1 MPIINIPNVGQVNF
15 PDTMSQADI
24 VKAIENDI
32 LKKPGRAAEDVGFL
46 EGTKAAIGRGI
57 DSLTGESG
65 MLAGLGLAK
74 TALTGTEAQT
84 KAKMDAIKADQQKPD
99 AAPGMTVEDFQRIYK
114 DKGLLTAAKEVPKYI
129 SEQIAQSAPQMAGP
143 LAVGAATSPFLTP
156 VGGVIAGMATYGV
169 QQLGN
174 FLVRQA
180 QEKNDPKELELAK
193 AALTA
198 AGTAPLGY
206 FADRFTVGLGGST
219 KKIGEEILQELSARQ
234 VAGEVG
240 KGVAKGATRGIIAEA
255 PTEVLEQAAERYQ
268 AGLSLTGP
276 EAKNE
281 YMNAFFGAAA
291 AGGGIGG
298 ISGGIRNY
306 AGTRTQPITEP
317 DQSGIS
323 GAGMQGEASGGIR
336 TADQTGLDFLG
347 ERPEEPLAG
356 EAGINPP
363 LAAGATAPTDFAQI
377 DQARQQAKLDEETA
391 ALRAA
396 ESSQKVEQL
405 KQIEAKL
412 KQVNAYIRDLSE
424 VDPQDDRI
432 ADAIDYAKRISEEG
446 ARLQEQVQAP
456 QKVTALNAPAQDET
470 GRPEVKP
477 EFFKL
482 GDAIVYEKG
491 AFIKGDT
498 KDDLMKA
505 SANFTEIVPS
515 NSLYESFYE
524 NFPQFPKGSMDG
536 AVFVH
541 GINVNGKRGT
551 GLGKQILDATTKWAD
566 QKGKAIFLV
575 PAAQP
580 DSALGGLTQK
590 QLKEWYA
597 RNGFEDRVDYMVR
610 PAQKVQ
616 ALNAPEQQGF
626 DFNAPEGAKQDDDA
640 GIGPHEY
647 RGNDPE
653 KAATHYVRMMESGQK
668 PAALVPEGDIQ
679 QKALVAAAEKN
690 KWFYGFIDLPIF
702 GPSLAVAKT
711 PEDQRRL
718 HKALMDIK
726 NKGETQETAT
736 DLGRALG
743 YSEKDIEAW
752 HKYQSKWE
760 KPLYPYNPKSTV
772 APIEE
777 QEFSLLPPEG
787 KVDTSTEIKPIEVP
801 EYETSK
807 FMFVTPNADPFKAL
821 NAFFNS
827 VKPAA
832 VSESEV
838 KAHKAEIRKLQ
849 EAITEFQQD
858 AVGRDRTGRLN
869 TIRNFFDQFVIAP
882 VDKQNEISKLPQLMP
897 GMDAQTQQQVLA
909 KISQLPDINT
919 VRGMKDLNSRLDT
932 AMVDYSEAKLGRS
945 RESAILP
952 WQAHEDV
959 STRKDAEALKKLS
972 NIAEKAKTP
981 EEKAATTY
989 LTAHAD
995 YAFPFAS
1002 AIRAAAFDL
1011 GAEQGP
1017 VFRAQNKEN
1026 AQLFRNWAGN
1036 NLDPISLAK
1045 FDATVE
1051 EFRQMGDKIRKREFE
1066 AEEIA
1071 GGKKNLRQKFY
1082 QIHPSVETRIAN
1094 NDLPGALRALSR
1106 LGTEFQKGLAKQL
1119 MKLDLKT
1126 TIGVGQQE
1134 DFAKYMVQRNAAPEL
1149 EQVVNMLQ
1157 ESFPEVFQDHFR
1169 NLSDVRA
1176 TYTAL
1181 KDLKAGRLGVDRQ
1194 TLEAYTGQLEDATEA
1209 YQAAVAVLDS
1219 RGTYMPSLDAIN
1231 INRDRGGNTTATFLH
1246 EVLHAATHWA
1256 LDPVNYDS
1264 LNSSQKQAV
1273 DELKRMY
1280 NTTKGLLQFGN
1291 EVSSIDEF
1299 VVEAFTNPE
1308 FQRFLKD
1315 MPLVNTKQTLWDKFT
1330 QLISKIFG
1338 LNNMLGYTLANA
1350 NDIFMAPP
1358 ETSKEARALNLQ
1370 GKLGGYILEDSYRA
1384 SPKTRTLTD
1393 VMFNK
1398 RGDWDG
1404 VKDAMPSFLSGL
1416 KDSTRKHFLGALT
1429 LRQIE
1434 DIVGPRVPP
1443 FKEFINRMESMLDD
1457 RNATLNKTKDIV
1469 KPWMKWQSNNKKKGE
1484 ILNAL
1489 MLDATRMGIDPDIN
1503 TSDEVLNRAWNDI
1516 GADGQKIYRQVR
1528 DFYANQ
1534 LNSHIQVL
1542 LDRKATA
1549 LKADGIS
1556 ENAVKSHP
1564 EYIALK
1570 QHFEKSAI
1578 QPYFPIRRF
1587 GQYWLQ
1593 IGKGKT
1599 KEFYTFESARERN
1612 AFQKKRVRELNLQK
1626 SDKQVSAGNSIKEMV
1641 SENLADFEFLD
1652 KLKGLVARETG
1663 STRKELKD
1671 NIIDSIEQMYLMTLP
1686 DQSIRKMFLNRQG
1699 IQGMNQDM
1707 LRAFTASAFR
1717 IAYQQSRFK
1726 HSDSLYGA
1734 VDSAESYIEGMDT
1747 EERKVYTDYI
1757 RELEGRLQYIMN
1769 PPDTGGIPSFLSNV
1783 SFIWYM
1789 TSPASALVNM
1799 LGVPAVGIP
1808 VVGARFGIGK
1818 TSAMMTSYA
1827 RKFMGTGFKDPQGN
1841 WSFPSFTN
1849 KPGMFN
1855 ERQQAAFDQFIA
1867 DGLIDITLTHDI
1879 VGLAETNS
1887 NLYTGRTQKVM
1898 QVLSATFHGAE
1909 KFNREVVAMSSYDLA
1924 YERAKANGLSDD
1936 AAQKKAIDE
1945 AKELTYKSMF
1955 DYSTLNKPRYFQPA
1969 YAKVFLQF
1977 KQFSQQ
1983 MTYMLAR
1990 SAYEGFYK
1998 KFDAN
2003 ELQDIGNQINA
2014 TRTTDGQPALEGPA
2028 LNAAIKKYI
2037 KDFRAEGKKRLMGTL
2052 GATFLFAGATGL
2064 PGWSALSAMMEM
2076 LNTLFADEDE
2086 EDEPFDF
2093 DNWFKNW
2100 ASETFGGFVGDS
2112 ISRGVV
2118 TQASGVNL
2126 ADRMGLD
2133 SMWFRDNRK
2142 SADEVSAVE
2151 ATIVSL
2157 MGPAV
2162 GLAVSGGNALKQLND
2177 GHLDRA
2183 IETATPAIIKN
2194 ALKSARLGSEGA
2206 LSLGGDV
2213 LVEDFSAA
2221 EIGAQ
2226 ALGFS
2231 PERLAQRQKANIE
2244 MKGAEQEIVKKHQNL
2259 LNAFFMA
2266 VDTDDDDMKDR
2277 VIDKI
2282 SSFNRANPGS
2292 AITPKGLQA
2301 SIKRRYQ
2308 QRALAEQTGGTRI
2321 NKKLIGQLGE
2331 MGNYGNPDE

>member
-1 MPIINIPNVGQVNF
+1 
-15 PDTMSQADI
+15 MSQADI
-24 VKAIENDI
+24 VSAIENDI

-57 DSLTGESG
+57 ESLTGESG

-74 TALTGTEAQT
+74 TAIAGTEPET
-84 KAKMDAIKADQQKPD
+84 KAKMQAIKADRQKPEE
-99 AAPGMTVEDFQRIYK
+99 APGMTVEDFQRIYK
-114 DKGLLTAAKEVPKYI
+114 DRGLLAAAKEVPKYI

-143 LAVGAATSPFLTP
+143 LAVGAATSPFITP
-156 VGGVIAGMATYGV
+156 VGGALAGMATYGV
-169 QQLGN
+169 QQFGN

-180 QEKNDPKELELAK
+180 QEKDDPKELEITK

-206 FADRFTVGLGGST
+206 FADRFTVGLGGSS

-234 VAGEVG
+234 IAGKVG
-240 KGVAKGATRGIIAEA
+240 KGVVGGASRGVIAEA
-255 PTEVLEQAAERYQ
+255 PTEVLEQAAERWQ
-268 AGLSLTGP
+268 AGLDLTSAD
-276 EAKNE
+276 AKRE
-281 YMNAFFGAAA
+281 YKEAFFGAAA

-298 ISGGIRNY
+298 ISGGIRGY
-306 AGTRTQPITEP
+306 ADTRTQPITEP

-323 GAGMQGEASGGIR
+323 GAGMQGEAPGGIR
-336 TADQTGLDFLG
+336 TADQTGLDFLS

-356 EAGINPP
+356 TAELNASLTP
-363 LAAGATAPTDFAQI
+363 AAAAAPAPTDFAQI
-377 DQARQQAKLDEETA
+377 DRAIQQTKLDEEAA
-391 ALRAA
+391 ALKAF
-396 ESSQKVEQL
+396 ESSQQIERI
-405 KQIEAKL
+405 KQIQTKL
-412 KQVNAYIRDLSE
+412 NEVNAYIRDLSE

-432 ADAIDYAKRISEEG
+432 ADAMEYAGRISEEG

-456 QKVTALNAPAQDET
+456 QKVTALNAP
-470 GRPEVKP
+470 
-477 EFFKL
+477 
-482 GDAIVYEKG
+482 
-491 AFIKGDT
+491 
-498 KDDLMKA
+498 
-505 SANFTEIVPS
+505 
-515 NSLYESFYE
+515 
-524 NFPQFPKGSMDG
+524 
-536 AVFVH
+536 
-541 GINVNGKRGT
+541 
-551 GLGKQILDATTKWAD
+551 
-566 QKGKAIFLV
+566 
-575 PAAQP
+575 
-580 DSALGGLTQK
+580 
-590 QLKEWYA
+590 
-597 RNGFEDRVDYMVR
+597 
-610 PAQKVQ
+610 
-616 ALNAPEQQGF
+616 EQGGF
-626 DFNAPEGAKQDDDA
+626 DFNAPAEEPKQELSGDELYKAMALHLYDTGKMTLEPSDWAMSKQRPEGLT
-640 GIGPHEY
+640 HEEWF
-647 RGNDPE
+647 RKTLTESPRLASAFLRNATTKE
-653 KAATHYVRMMESGQK
+653 LAEAKAAVQ
-668 PAALVPEGDIQ
+668 PAAPQIQ
-679 QKALVAAAEKN
+679 
-690 KWFYGFIDLPIF
+690 P
-702 GPSLAVAKT
+702 KT
-711 PEDQRRL
+711 
-718 HKALMDIK
+718 I
-726 NKGETQETAT
+726 
-736 DLGRALG
+736 
-743 YSEKDIEAW
+743 
-752 HKYQSKWE
+752 
-760 KPLYPYNPKSTV
+760 

-787 KVDTSTEIKPIEVP
+787 RVDTSTEIKPIEIP

-807 FMFVTPNADPFKAL
+807 FMFVTPNANPFKAL
-821 NAFFNS
+821 NTFFNS
-827 VKPAA
+827 IKPVA
-832 VSESEV
+832 VSEAEV
-838 KAHKAEIRKLQ
+838 KAHQAEVRKLQ

-858 AVGRDRTGRLN
+858 AVGRDRVGRLN
-869 TIRNFFDQFVIAP
+869 TIRNFFDQFNIAP
-882 VDKQNEISKLPQLMP
+882 ADRQNEITKLPQLMP
-897 GMDAQTQQQVLA
+897 GMDAQTQQELLA
-909 KISQLPDINT
+909 QISQLPNINT
-919 VRGMKDLNSRLDT
+919 VRGMKELNSRLDT

-1026 AQLFRNWAGN
+1026 AQLFRNWAGK
-1036 NLDPISLAK
+1036 NLDPMSLAK
-1045 FDATVE
+1045 FDATIE

-1071 GGKKNLRQKFY
+1071 GGKKVGWSAWSKGNPK
-1082 QIHPSVETRIAN
+1082 IMHPSVETRIAN

-1106 LGTEFQKGLAKQL
+1106 LGTEFQKGLAKRL
-1119 MKLDLKT
+1119 LKLDLKT
-1126 TIGVGQQE
+1126 SIGVGQQE

-1149 EQVVNMLQ
+1149 EQIVDMLQ
-1157 ESFPEVFQDHFR
+1157 TSFPSVFQEHFR
-1169 NLSDVRA
+1169 NLSDIRA

-1181 KDLKAGRLGVDRQ
+1181 KDLNAGRLGVDKR
-1194 TLEAYTGQLEDATEA
+1194 TLEAYVGQLKEATEA

-1231 INRDRGGNTTATFLH
+1231 INRDKGGNTTATFLH

-1264 LNSSQKQAV
+1264 LDNNQKQAV

-1299 VVEAFTNPE
+1299 VVEAYTNPE

-1315 MPLVNTKQTLWDKFT
+1315 MPLTNTKQTLWNKFT
-1330 QLISKIFG
+1330 ELISKIFG

-1384 SPKTRTLTD
+1384 GPETRSLTD
-1393 VMFNK
+1393 KIFNE

-1404 VKDAMPSFLSGL
+1404 VKDAIPSFLSGL

-1469 KPWMKWQSNNKKKGE
+1469 KPWMKWQSANPKKGK

-1489 MLDATRMGIDPDIN
+1489 MLDATRMGIDPDVN
-1503 TSDEVLNRAWNDI
+1503 NSDEILNRAWNDI
-1516 GADGQKIYRQVR
+1516 GTDGQKIYRQVR

-1534 LNSHIQVL
+1534 MKDHIQVL

-1570 QHFEKSAI
+1570 EHFNKHSI

-1612 AFQKKRVRELNLQK
+1612 AFQKKRERELNLQK
-1626 SDKQVSAGNSIKEMV
+1626 SDKQISAGNSIKEMV
-1641 SENLADFEFLD
+1641 NDNLQDFEFLA
-1652 KLKGLVARETG
+1652 KLKDLVARETG
-1663 STRKELKD
+1663 NTRKELKD
-1671 NIIDSIEQMYLMTLP
+1671 NITDSIEQMFLMTLP

-1734 VDSAESYIEGMDT
+1734 VDAAESYIEGMDT

-1769 PPDTGGIPSFLSNV
+1769 PTDTGGIPSFLSNV
-1783 SFIWYM
+1783 SFAWYM

-1855 ERQQAAFDQFIA
+1855 ERQKAAFEQFIA

-1898 QVLSATFHGAE
+1898 GVLSAAFHGAE

-2037 KDFRAEGKKRLMGTL
+2037 KDFRAEGKKRLIGTL
-2052 GATFLFAGATGL
+2052 GTTFLFAGATGL

-2093 DNWFKNW
+2093 NNAFKNW
-2100 ASETFGGFVGDS
+2100 ANETFGGFVGDS

-2142 SADEVSAVE
+2142 SADEVSAIE

-2162 GLAVSGGNALKQLND
+2162 GLVTNTGNAIKQLND
-2177 GHLDRA
+2177 GHLGRA
-2183 IETATPAIIKN
+2183 IETFSPAIIKN
-2194 ALKSARLGSEGA
+2194 ALKGARLGSEGA
-2206 LSLGGDV
+2206 LTLGGDV
-2213 LVEDFSAA
+2213 LVEDFSAT
-2221 EIGAQ
+2221 EIGSQ
-2226 ALGFS
+2226 AIGFS
-2231 PERLAQRQKANIE
+2231 PERLAQRQKSNIE
-2244 MKGAEQEIVKKHQNL
+2244 MKGAEQEIVKKHQSL

-2266 VDTDDDDMKDR
+2266 VDSGDDDMKDR

-2282 SSFNRANPGS
+2282 GKFNRANPGS

-2308 QRALAEQTGGTRI
+2308 QRALAEQTGGARI
-2321 NKKLIGQLGE
+2321 NKKLIGQLSE

>member
-1 MPIINIPNVGQVNF
+1 VPIINIPNVGQVNF

-24 VKAIENDI
+24 VKAIETDI

-57 DSLTGESG
+57 GSLGEMAS
-65 MLAGLGLAK
+65 GLGLAK
-74 TALTGTEAQT
+74 TAITGTEAET
-84 KAKMDAIKADQQKPD
+84 KAKMEAIKAEQQKPE

-114 DKGLLTAAKEVPKYI
+114 DKGLFAAAKEVPKYI
-129 SEQIAQSAPQMAGP
+129 SEQVVQSAPQMAGP

-156 VGGVIAGMATYGV
+156 VGGAIAGMATYGI
-169 QQLGN
+169 QQFGN

-180 QEKNDPKELELAK
+180 QEKKDPKELELTK

-198 AGTAPLGY
+198 AGTAPIGY
-206 FADRFTVGLGGST
+206 FADRFTAGLGGPS
-219 KKIGEEILQELSARQ
+219 KKIGEQILKELSARQ

-240 KGVAKGATRGIIAEA
+240 KGVVGGATRGIIAES

-276 EAKNE
+276 DAMSE
-281 YMNAFFGAAA
+281 YKNAFFGAAA

-298 ISGGIRNY
+298 VSGGIRGY
-306 AGTRTQPITEP
+306 ADTRTQPIIEP

-323 GAGMQGEASGGIR
+323 GVGAQREAPGGIR
-336 TADQTGLDFLG
+336 TADQTGLDFSS
-347 ERPEEPLAG
+347 ERPEEPLGRETELNA
-356 EAGINPP
+356 ALTPP
-363 LAAGATAPTDFAQI
+363 TNFAQI
-377 DQARQQAKLDEETA
+377 DQTILQPKIDEEA
-391 ALRAA
+391 AAA
-396 ESSQKVEQL
+396 KAFQDSQKVEQV
-405 KQIEAKL
+405 KQLQTKL
-412 KQVNAYIRDLSE
+412 NEVDAYIRDLSAVNPNDE
-424 VDPQDDRI
+424 RI
-432 ADAIDYAKRISEEG
+432 ASAIDYAKKISAEAE
-446 ARLQEQVQAP
+446 RLQTEVQAP
-456 QKVTALNAPAQDET
+456 QKVTAFNAPAQEGFDFNKE
-470 GRPEVKP
+470 PEKEP
-477 EFFKL
+477 
-482 GDAIVYEKG
+482 IVNEKG
-491 AFIKGDT
+491 AFIPSDVKGESP
-498 KDDLMKA
+498 KA
-505 SANFTEIVPS
+505 SAGFKILDEDNNLSSDLAGATLITGMDVPNRNKGTGTQLL
-515 NSLYESFYE
+515 NSITDWAD
-524 NFPQFPKGSMDG
+524 K
-536 AVFVH
+536 
-541 GINVNGKRGT
+541 NGKT
-551 GLGKQILDATTKWAD
+551 LA
-566 QKGKAIFLV
+566 LV

-580 DSALGGLTQK
+580 DEMLGGLTQQ
-590 QLKEWYA
+590 QLKNWYVK
-597 RNGFEDRVDYMVR
+597 NGFEDLADYMVR
-610 PAQKVQ
+610 VPK
-616 ALNAPEQQGF
+616 
-626 DFNAPEGAKQDDDA
+626 
-640 GIGPHEY
+640 
-647 RGNDPE
+647 
-653 KAATHYVRMMESGQK
+653 KASG
-668 PAALVPEGDIQ
+668 
-679 QKALVAAAEKN
+679 
-690 KWFYGFIDLPIF
+690 
-702 GPSLAVAKT
+702 
-711 PEDQRRL
+711 
-718 HKALMDIK
+718 
-726 NKGETQETAT
+726 
-736 DLGRALG
+736 
-743 YSEKDIEAW
+743 
-752 HKYQSKWE
+752 
-760 KPLYPYNPKSTV
+760 
-772 APIEE
+772 
-777 QEFSLLPPEG
+777 FSLTAPEG
-787 KVDTSTEIKPIEVP
+787 KVAPATLFEPIQTP
-801 EYETSK
+801 KYETSK
-807 FMFVTPNADPFKAL
+807 FMFVTPNADPFKSL
-821 NAFFNS
+821 NNFFSS

-832 VSESEV
+832 VSESEAR
-838 KAHKAEIRKLQ
+838 AHQTEVTKLL
-849 EAITEFQQD
+849 EDIKNFQQD
-858 AVGRDRTGRLN
+858 AVGKDRSGRLN
-869 TIRNFFDQFVIAP
+869 TVRNFFDQFNTAP
-882 VDKQNEISKLPQLMP
+882 AEKQNEISKLPQIMP
-897 GMDAQTQQQVLA
+897 GMDAQTQQQVLSQV
-909 KISQLPDINT
+909 SQLPNINT
-919 VRGMKDLNSRLDT
+919 VRGMKELRSRLDT
-932 AMVDYSEAKLGRS
+932 AMADYSEAKLGRS
-945 RESAILP
+945 RENAILP

-959 STRKDAEALKKLS
+959 STRTDADALKRLD
-972 NIAEKAKTP
+972 NISDKFKTP

-989 LTAHAD
+989 LSAHAD
-995 YAFPFAS
+995 YDKPFAS

-1017 VFRAQNKEN
+1017 VFKAQNKEE
-1026 AQLFRNWAGN
+1026 AQKFRNWAAK
-1036 NLDPISLAK
+1036 NLDPMSLAK
-1045 FDATVE
+1045 FDATVN
-1051 EFRQMGDKIRKREFE
+1051 EFRQMGEKVRKREFE

-1071 GGKKNLRQKFY
+1071 GGKKKLNQKFY
-1082 QIHPSVETRIAN
+1082 PIHPSVETRIAN

-1126 TIGVGQQE
+1126 SIGVGKQE
-1134 DFAKYMVQRNAAPEL
+1134 DFAKHIVERNASAEMT
-1149 EQVVNMLQ
+1149 QVMMMLS
-1157 ESFPEVFQDHFR
+1157 ESFPSVYNEHFSQV
-1169 NLSDVRA
+1169 SDIKEIYKSLV
-1176 TYTAL
+1176 
-1181 KDLKAGRLGVDRQ
+1181 DLKAGRLGVDRQ
-1194 TLEAYTGQLEDATEA
+1194 TLEAYIGQLEEATEA
-1209 YQAAVAVLDS
+1209 YQAAVAVLNS
-1219 RGTYMPSLDAIN
+1219 SGTYMPSLDAIN
-1231 INRDRGGNTTATFLH
+1231 INREKGGNNTSTFLH
-1246 EVLHAATHWA
+1246 EVLHAATHWS

-1264 LNSSQKQAV
+1264 LDAQQKQAV

-1280 NTTKGLLQFGN
+1280 NLAKGLWGSGK

-1315 MPLVNTKQTLWDKFT
+1315 MPLANTKQTLWDKFT
-1330 QLISKIFG
+1330 ALISKLFG
-1338 LNNMLGYTLANA
+1338 LNNVLGYTLANA
-1350 NDIFMAPP
+1350 NDIFRAPP
-1358 ETSKEARALNLQ
+1358 ETSKEAKALNDQ
-1370 GKLGGYILEDSYRA
+1370 GKLGGYILNNTYRA
-1384 SPKTRTLTD
+1384 GPEGISLA
-1393 VMFNK
+1393 NK
-1398 RGDWDG
+1398 EFEGRSSWND
-1404 VKDAMPSFLSGL
+1404 VKDNIPSFLSGL

-1434 DIVGPRVPP
+1434 DVVGPRVPP

-1469 KPWMKWQSNNKKKGE
+1469 KPWMDWQSKNKKKAE

-1503 TSDEVLNRAWNDI
+1503 TSDEILNRAWNDI
-1516 GADGQKIYRQVR
+1516 GTDGQKIYRQVR

-1534 LNSHIQVL
+1534 LNDHIQVL

-1549 LKADGIS
+1549 LIADGIS
-1556 ENAVKSHP
+1556 ANVVKNHP

-1570 QHFEKSAI
+1570 EHFSKNSI

-1612 AFQKKRVRELNLQK
+1612 AFQKKRERELRHQK
-1626 SDKQVSAGNSIKEMV
+1626 SDKEVSAGNSIKQMV
-1641 SENLADFEFLD
+1641 NDNLQDFEFLA

-1663 STRKELKD
+1663 NTRKELKD
-1671 NIIDSIEQMYLMTLP
+1671 NITDAIEQMYLMTLP

-1699 IQGMNQDM
+1699 IQGMSKDM

-1734 VDSAESYIEGMDT
+1734 VDAAESYIKGMDT

-1757 RELEGRLQYIMN
+1757 RELEDRLQYIMN
-1769 PPDTGGIPSFLSNV
+1769 PPDTGKIPSFLSNM

-1827 RKFMGTGFKDPQGN
+1827 KKFMGAGFKDPQGN

-1849 KPGMFN
+1849 KPDMFN
-1855 ERQQAAFDQFIA
+1855 ERQKAAFEQFIA

-1887 NLYTGRTQKVM
+1887 NLYTGRFQKVM
-1898 QVLSATFHGAE
+1898 GVLSAAFHGAE

-1924 YERAKANGLSDD
+1924 YERAKANGLSDE

-2003 ELQDIGNQINA
+2003 ELQDIGTQINT
-2014 TRTTDGQPALEGPA
+2014 TRTTDGQPALEGA
-2028 LNAAIKKYI
+2028 NLDAAVKQYI
-2037 KDFRAEGKKRLMGTL
+2037 KDFRSEGKKRLMGTL

-2064 PGWSALSAMMEM
+2064 PGWSALSALMEM

-2100 ASETFGGFVGDS
+2100 ANETFGGFVGDS

-2151 ATIVSL
+2151 AMLVSL

-2162 GLAVSGGNALKQLND
+2162 GLAVTGANGLKQLND
-2177 GHLDRA
+2177 GHLERA
-2183 IETATPAIIKN
+2183 IETVTPAIIKN

-2206 LSLGGDV
+2206 VTLGGDV
-2213 LVEDFSAA
+2213 LIEDFSAA
-2221 EIGAQ
+2221 EIGSQ

-2244 MKGAEQEIVKKHQNL
+2244 MKGAEQEIIKKHQDL

-2266 VDTDDDDMKDR
+2266 VDTDDDNLRER
-2277 VIDKI
+2277 VLDKI
-2282 SSFNRANPGS
+2282 TRFNRSNPGD
-2292 AITPKGLQA
+2292 AITPEALLG
-2301 SIKRRYQ
+2301 SIERRYE
-2308 QRALAEQTGGTRI
+2308 QRALGQQTGGARI

-2331 MGNYGNPDE
+2331 MGNYGNAD

>member
-24 VKAIENDI
+24 VKAIETDI

-57 DSLTGESG
+57 GSLGEMAS
-65 MLAGLGLAK
+65 GLGLAK

-84 KAKMDAIKADQQKPD
+84 KAKMEAIKAEQQKPE

-114 DKGLLTAAKEVPKYI
+114 EKGLGAAAKEVPKYI
-129 SEQIAQSAPQMAGP
+129 SEQVLQSAPQMAGP

-156 VGGVIAGMATYGV
+156 VGGALAGMATYGV
-169 QQLGN
+169 QQFGN

-180 QEKNDPKELELAK
+180 QEKKDPKELELTK

-198 AGTAPLGY
+198 AGTAPIGY
-206 FADRFTVGLGGST
+206 FADRFTAGLGGPS
-219 KKIGEEILQELSARQ
+219 KKIGEQILKELSARQ
-234 VAGEVG
+234 VAAEVG
-240 KGVAKGATRGIIAEA
+240 KGVIGGATKGIIAES

-276 EAKNE
+276 EAMSE
-281 YMNAFFGAAA
+281 YKNAFFGAAA

-298 ISGGIRNY
+298 VSGGVKGYGATRPLNEADQPSISGVSAQREAPG
-306 AGTRTQPITEP
+306 
-317 DQSGIS
+317 GIS
-323 GAGMQGEASGGIR
+323 
-336 TADQTGLDFLG
+336 TTNQTGLDFLS
-347 ERPEEPLAG
+347 ERPEEPLG
-356 EAGINPP
+356 REAEFNTPLTTPP
-363 LAAGATAPTDFAQI
+363 APTDFAQI
-377 DQARQQAKLDEETA
+377 DQAIQQPKQDEEAAAAKAFQDSQKIEQIKQIQAKLTEVD
-391 ALRAA
+391 
-396 ESSQKVEQL
+396 
-405 KQIEAKL
+405 
-412 KQVNAYIRDLSE
+412 AYIKDISAVNPNDE
-424 VDPQDDRI
+424 RI
-432 ADAIDYAKRISEEG
+432 AGAIDYAKRISTEAE
-446 ARLQEQVQAP
+446 RLQAEVQAP
-456 QKVTALNAPAQDET
+456 QKVTALNAPAQE
-470 GRPEVKP
+470 
-477 EFFKL
+477 
-482 GDAIVYEKG
+482 
-491 AFIKGDT
+491 
-498 KDDLMKA
+498 
-505 SANFTEIVPS
+505 
-515 NSLYESFYE
+515 
-524 NFPQFPKGSMDG
+524 
-536 AVFVH
+536 
-541 GINVNGKRGT
+541 
-551 GLGKQILDATTKWAD
+551 
-566 QKGKAIFLV
+566 
-575 PAAQP
+575 
-580 DSALGGLTQK
+580 
-590 QLKEWYA
+590 
-597 RNGFEDRVDYMVR
+597 
-610 PAQKVQ
+610 
-616 ALNAPEQQGF
+616 GF
-626 DFNAPEGAKQDDDA
+626 DFAPADENTQ
-640 GIGPHEY
+640 
-647 RGNDPE
+647 R
-653 KAATHYVRMMESGQK
+653 T
-668 PAALVPEGDIQ
+668 LDI
-679 QKALVAAAEKN
+679 APTE
-690 KWFYGFIDLPIF
+690 FDL
-702 GPSLAVAKT
+702 
-711 PEDQRRL
+711 
-718 HKALMDIK
+718 
-726 NKGETQETAT
+726 TA
-736 DLGRALG
+736 
-743 YSEKDIEAW
+743 
-752 HKYQSKWE
+752 
-760 KPLYPYNPKSTV
+760 
-772 APIEE
+772 
-777 QEFSLLPPEG
+777 PEG
-787 KVDTSTEIKPIEVP
+787 KVAPATAFEPIVAP
-801 EYETSK
+801 KYETSK

-821 NAFFNS
+821 NTFFNN

-832 VSESEV
+832 VSESEA
-838 KAHKAEIRKLQ
+838 KAHQAEVRKLQ

-858 AVGRDRTGRLN
+858 AVGKDRAGRLN
-869 TIRNFFDQFVIAP
+869 TIRNFFDQFNIAP
-882 VDKQNEISKLPQLMP
+882 IEKQNEISKLPQAMP
-897 GMDAQTQQQVLA
+897 GLDAQAQQQVLSQ
-909 KISQLPDINT
+909 ISQLPNINT
-919 VRGMKDLNSRLDT
+919 VRGMKELNARLDT
-932 AMVDYSEAKLGRS
+932 AMADYSEAKLGRS
-945 RESAILP
+945 RENAILP
-952 WQAHEDV
+952 WQSHEDV
-959 STRKDAEALKKLS
+959 STRKDAEALQKLS
-972 NIAEKAKTP
+972 NISEKFKTP

-989 LTAHAD
+989 LSAHAD
-995 YAFPFAS
+995 YEKPFAS

-1017 VFRAQNKEN
+1017 VFRAQDKAT
-1026 AQLFRNWAGN
+1026 AQLFRDWAGK
-1036 NLDPISLAK
+1036 NLAPISIAK
-1045 FDATVE
+1045 FDATIN
-1051 EFRQMGDKIRKREFE
+1051 EFRQMGEKISKRTAEN
-1066 AEEIA
+1066 EEIA
-1071 GGKKNLRQKFY
+1071 SGKKNVRQKFY

-1119 MKLDLKT
+1119 LKLDLKT
-1126 TIGVGQQE
+1126 SIGVGQQE
-1134 DFAKYMVQRNAAPEL
+1134 DFAKYMVQRNATIEL
-1149 EQVVNMLQ
+1149 EQVVDMLQ
-1157 ESFPEVFQDHFR
+1157 TSFPSVFQEHFR
-1169 NLSDVRA
+1169 NLSDIRA
-1176 TYTAL
+1176 TYKAL
-1181 KDLKAGRLGVDRQ
+1181 TDLKAGRLGIDRQ
-1194 TLEAYTGQLEDATEA
+1194 TLEAYIGQITEATEA
-1209 YQAAVAVLDS
+1209 YQAAVAVMDA
-1219 RGTYMPSLDAIN
+1219 RGTYMPSIDAIN
-1231 INRDRGGNTTATFLH
+1231 INRDKGGNTTATFLH

-1256 LDPVNYDS
+1256 LDPANYES
-1264 LNSSQKQAV
+1264 LTAQQKQAV

-1280 NTTKGLLQFGN
+1280 NMAKGLWGSGR

-1299 VVEAFTNPE
+1299 VVEAYTNPE

-1315 MPLVNTKQTLWDKFT
+1315 IPITNTKQTLWDKFT

-1338 LNNMLGYTLANA
+1338 LNNVLGYTLANA

-1358 ETSKEARALNLQ
+1358 ETSKEAKALNDQ
-1370 GKLGGYILEDSYRA
+1370 GKLGGYILNDTYRA
-1384 SPKTRTLTD
+1384 SPETRSLT
-1393 VMFNK
+1393 NK
-1398 RGDWDG
+1398 LFGERGDWGD

-1434 DIVGPRVPP
+1434 DVVGPRVPP

-1469 KPWMKWQSNNKKKGE
+1469 KPWMDWQSKNKKKAE
-1484 ILNAL
+1484 TLNAL

-1503 TSDEVLNRAWNDI
+1503 TSDEILNRAWNDI
-1516 GADGQKIYRQVR
+1516 GTDGQKIYRQVR

-1534 LNSHIQVL
+1534 LNDHIQVL

-1549 LKADGIS
+1549 LIADGIS
-1556 ENAVKSHP
+1556 ANVVKNHP

-1570 QHFEKSAI
+1570 EHFSKNSI

-1612 AFQKKRVRELNLQK
+1612 AFQKKRERELYLQK
-1626 SDKQVSAGNSIKEMV
+1626 SDKEVSAGNSIKQMV
-1641 SENLADFEFLD
+1641 NDNLQDFEFLA
-1652 KLKGLVARETG
+1652 KLKDLVARETG
-1663 STRKELKD
+1663 NTRKELKD
-1671 NIIDSIEQMYLMTLP
+1671 NITDAIEQMYLMTLP

-1699 IQGMNQDM
+1699 IQGMSQDM

-1734 VDSAESYIEGMDT
+1734 VNSAESYITGMDT

-1757 RELEGRLQYIMN
+1757 RELEDRLQYIMN
-1769 PPDTGGIPSFLSNV
+1769 PPDTGKIPSFLSNV
-1783 SFIWYM
+1783 SFLWYM
-1789 TSPASALVNM
+1789 TSPASAIVNM

-1808 VVGARFGIGK
+1808 VVGARFGVIK

-1827 RKFMGTGFKDPQGN
+1827 KKFMSSGFKDPQGN

-1849 KPGMFN
+1849 KPDMFN
-1855 ERQQAAFDQFIA
+1855 DRQKKAFEQFIA

-1898 QVLSATFHGAE
+1898 GVLSAAFHGAE

-1924 YERAKANGLSDD
+1924 YERAKANGLSDE

-2003 ELQDIGNQINA
+2003 EIEDISKQINA
-2014 TRTTDGQPALEGPA
+2014 SRTTDGQAELQGKD
-2028 LNAAIKKYI
+2028 LDAAVKKYI
-2037 KDFRAEGKKRLMGTL
+2037 KDFRSEGKKRLMGTL

-2064 PGWSALSAMMEM
+2064 PGWSALSALMEM

-2100 ASETFGGFVGDS
+2100 ANETFGGFVGDS

-2151 ATIVSL
+2151 AMLVSL

-2162 GLAVSGGNALKQLND
+2162 GLAVTGANGLKQLND
-2177 GHLDRA
+2177 GHLERA
-2183 IETATPAIIKN
+2183 IETVTPAIIKN

-2206 LSLGGDV
+2206 VTLGGDV
-2213 LVEDFSAA
+2213 LIEDFSAA
-2221 EIGAQ
+2221 EIGSQ
-2226 ALGFS
+2226 FLGFS

-2244 MKGAEQEIVKKHQNL
+2244 MKGAEQEIIKKHQDL

-2266 VDTDDDDMKDR
+2266 VDTDDDNLRER
-2277 VIDKI
+2277 VLDKI
-2282 SSFNRANPGS
+2282 TRFNRSNPGD
-2292 AITPKGLQA
+2292 AITADALLG
-2301 SIKRRYQ
+2301 SIERRYE
-2308 QRALAEQTGGTRI
+2308 QRALGQQTGGARI

-2331 MGNYGNPDE
+2331 MGNYGNAD